1 MRRIG
6 LIALLTL
13 ALSADPVAAQIERGS
28 DRGGRV
34 VFTNAPTGAYGAS
47 ASAPRRPVRRTSIP
61 VPQAAPRELPGLI
74 REVAMRHGVSPNL
87 VRAVVAVESAYDPR
101 AVSPKGAR
109 GLMQLMPAT
118 ASELG
123 VKDVYDPRE
132 NLEGGTRYLRGLLDT
147 YDGDVRLALAGYNAG
162 ATAVQRYGGVP
173 PYPETRQYVRR
184 VLELRSR
191 LDAAVEIPHEPG
203 VFRFR
208 NSAGTVVMSNIPADA
223 LRRPLRVAKMP

>member
-1 MRRIG
+1 MRRIC
-6 LIALLTL
+6 LIALLPL
-13 ALSADPVAAQIERGS
+13 GLLADPATAQIEKGS

-34 VFTNAPTGAYGAS
+34 LFTNAPAGAYGAS
-47 ASAPRRPVRRTSIP
+47 ASAPRRPARRTPAS
-61 VPQAAPRELPGLI
+61 VTLAVPRELPGLI

-87 VRAVVAVESAYDPR
+87 VHAVVAVESAFDPR

-118 ASELG
+118 AAELG
-123 VKDVYDPRE
+123 VEDVYDPRE
-132 NLEGGTRYLRGLLDT
+132 NLEGGTRHLRGLLDT

-162 ATAVQRYGGVP
+162 ATAVERYSGVP

-184 VLELRSR
+184 VMELRGR
-191 LDAAVEIPHEPG
+191 LDAAGAFSHEPG

-208 NSAGTVVMSNIPADA
+208 NAVGTVVMSNIPADA
-223 LRRPLRVAKMP
+223 LRRPVRVAKMP